1 MGGGGDPSEK
11 GGEMAECPGGA
22 QCWGEERGSGAPH
35 PGGEGPGLVTASWLT
50 LLASVTKAMGALKI
64 PTVGRAERSD
74 PTELTPGTQ
83 VAQSTKLN
91 TSGEK
96 SDPI

>member
-1 MGGGGDPSEK
+1 MPWGSTVLGGGK
-11 GGEMAECPGGA
+11 GVRCPPP
-22 QCWGEERGSGAPH
+22 R
-35 PGGEGPGLVTASWLT
+35 GEGPGLVTASWLT